1 MRQGPSGEE
10 NFLRYIK
17 MPHLTTQQKDVS
29 KRGKALKFCYK
40 KLGLEGFVPAT
51 KGSMLDACIEA
62 KLSKKK

>member
-1 MRQGPSGEE
+1 
-10 NFLRYIK
+10 
-17 MPHLTTQQKDVS
+17 MPHLTKQQKDVS